1 MNSFTSI
8 FLGFHLDF
16 KNFVLSPPRFTHVSI
31 QATQSNFEEPPLC
44 SQHLWETFQ
53 GGHLTKPWILS
64 DFDHPDLSCYCK
76 ELSII
81 MS

>member
-1 MNSFTSI
+1 MNSFTDI

-16 KNFVLSPPRFTHVSI
+16 KNVVLSPPRFTHVSI
-31 QATQSNFEEPPLC
+31 QGTPQYLR
-44 SQHLWETFQ
+44 ETFQ
-53 GGHLTKPWILS
+53 GGHLTKPWFLS
-64 DFDHPDLSCYCK
+64 DFDHPDLSCCCK